1 MTPALSLR
9 TRLFLIV
16 LLGAVLPLAI
26 VGLWLA
32 RSAGRSGEALLRDR
46 LAQSLRRVAT
56 DIGYRWVA
64 QRSDL
69 ITLGEHPAVQAALVR
84 DDPGTLPPDEALRA
98 IYARIEGSV
107 DSVVARNGRNSG
119 ITLLAPRGEASHPGS
134 AVSATVQVYDPNGR
148 RLGALEARVPVS
160 RLVPVSTGFS
170 AGAGT
175 ILQVVDRSTGVS
187 LLPVPFDPSLA
198 SQDEFNWQGERWLS
212 VRASLQDPAIDLVV
226 SAPVTSFAEPFESA
240 GRRGLAG
247 LAAVLGI
254 VLIVTTLLT
263 RQTTQSLRS
272 LADAAAGIAQGE
284 YDRVVPVHRD
294 DEVGRVASA
303 FNAMSRSLRGT
314 LDELAQRQ
322 SFAAV
327 GEFAASLAHEVRNPL
342 TSIRLD
348 LQRLE
353 ERLAGDPRQID
364 AVTRALRAVVRLDAT
379 VSGALRVARSGHLTR
394 ERLDVREPIDTAIK
408 DIELEC
414 RARGVE
420 LTRNG
425 SAPNT
430 TIEGDRSALH
440 QLFLNLLLNAA
451 QAIDSGGTIHVAIEG
466 VEDHVIVNVR
476 DTGGG
481 ISADVRRRMFE
492 PLFSTKPQGSGLGLP
507 IAERIVAGHG
517 ATLHFESEPG
527 RGTTVRV
534 AFPLSRPS

>member
-1 MTPALSLR
+1 M
-9 TRLFLIV
+9 
-16 LLGAVLPLAI
+16 
-26 VGLWLA
+26 
-32 RSAGRSGEALLRDR
+32 
-46 LAQSLRRVAT
+46 
-56 DIGYRWVA
+56 
-64 QRSDL
+64 
-69 ITLGEHPAVQAALVR
+69 
-84 DDPGTLPPDEALRA
+84 
-98 IYARIEGSV
+98 
-107 DSVVARNGRNSG
+107 
-119 ITLLAPRGEASHPGS
+119 
-134 AVSATVQVYDPNGR
+134 
-148 RLGALEARVPVS
+148 
-160 RLVPVSTGFS
+160 
-170 AGAGT
+170 
-175 ILQVVDRSTGVS
+175 VDRSTGVS
-187 LLPVPFDPSLA
+187 LLPVPFNPSLA

-212 VRASLQDPAIDLVV
+212 VRTSLQDPAIDLVV

-272 LADAAAGIAQGE
+272 LADAAAGIAQ
-284 YDRVVPVHRD
+284 VSTT
-294 DEVGRVASA
+294 ASCRCIVTTKSA
-303 FNAMSRSLRGT
+303 GWRRPSTPCREACAT

-348 LQRLE
+348 SQRLE

-430 TIEGDRSALH
+430 TIERDRSALH

-466 VEDHVIVNVR
+466 VEDHVIVNVS